1 MFSDA
6 TKVAQ
11 HAKEE
16 VAVLTLSEHSRT
28 LKGWRLSIMN
38 IKTKQQYFFKKPTA
52 PKTVSRMLILQYAE
66 NTKQVPDSGTCF
78 VRIYYI
84 SFGLS
89 ARSSRYL
96 AYKIREIRGKQLYG
110 DCKQDYSEELACE
123 VYTALTKQPYKERC
137 ST

>member
-1 MFSDA
+1 
-6 TKVAQ
+6 
-11 HAKEE
+11 
-16 VAVLTLSEHSRT
+16 
-28 LKGWRLSIMN
+28 MN

-52 PKTVSRMLILQYAE
+52 PKT
-66 NTKQVPDSGTCF
+66 CF
-78 VRIYYI
+78 SDVNIAICGKHEAGPGFRDLLRQNLLYSI
-84 SFGLS
+84 GLS
-89 ARSSRYL
+89 ARSCRYL